1 MTVAPKGLEKT
12 EGNNLLLTIPNLLG
26 FARILAGP
34 YVAYL
39 LWQGQYDLAFWIF
52 LIAGLTD
59 AIDGPI
65 ARKMG
70 TANNFG
76 LYLDPIADKLFI
88 NIIYIALLI
97 LGFLPSWIVILVFFR
112 DFLISSCILLSKAFK
127 LDMFVKPALLS
138 KINTGLQIALAA
150 LIMGG
155 QAFDLTFPDVTIFL
169 MYLMA
174 ATTFVSGGQYL
185 ARWLGIYPKE

>member
-1 MTVAPKGLEKT
+1 MLF
-12 EGNNLLLTIPNLLG
+12 TIPNLLG
-26 FARILAGP
+26 FSRILAGP
-34 YVAYL
+34 FVAWL

-52 LIAGLTD
+52 LLAGLTD

-70 TANNFG
+70 TANTFG

-88 NIIYIALLI
+88 NTIYIALLL

-127 LDMFVKPALLS
+127 LELFVKPARLS

-150 LIMGG
+150 LIMGDS
-155 QAFDLTFPDVTIFL
+155 AFTLPLVREAQPFL

-174 ATTFVSGGQYL
+174 ATTFISGGQYL
-185 ARWLGIYPKE
+185 ARWLGIYPKK

>member
-1 MTVAPKGLEKT
+1 MLF
-12 EGNNLLLTIPNLLG
+12 TIPNLLG
-26 FARILAGP
+26 FSRILAGP
-34 YVAYL
+34 FVAWL
-39 LWQGQYDLAFWIF
+39 LWQGQFDLAFWIF
-52 LIAGLTD
+52 LLAGLTD

-70 TANNFG
+70 TANTFG
-76 LYLDPIADKLFI
+76 LYLDPIADKFFI
-88 NIIYIALLI
+88 NTIYIALLI

-127 LDMFVKPALLS
+127 LELFVKPARLS

-155 QAFDLTFPDVTIFL
+155 QVFDLTFGDVIKYL

-174 ATTFVSGGQYL
+174 ATTFISGGQYL
-185 ARWLGIYPKE
+185 ARWLGIYPKA

>member
-1 MTVAPKGLEKT
+1 MT
-12 EGNNLLLTIPNLLG
+12 EGIKSLFTIPNFLG

-39 LWQGQYDLAFWIF
+39 LWQGQYDMAFWVF
-52 LIAGLTD
+52 LLAGLTD

-70 TANNFG
+70 TANEFG

-97 LGFLPSWIVILVFFR
+97 LGFLPSWIVILVVFR

-127 LDMFVKPALLS
+127 LDMFVKPARLS

-150 LIMGG
+150 LIIGG
-155 QAFDLTFPDVTIFL
+155 KAFGLPLGETIRWL

-174 ATTFVSGGQYL
+174 ATTFISGGQYL
-185 ARWLGIYPKE
+185 ARWLGIYPKTQ